1 MNLVVIPTHVVN
13 EEKKAMKGGERCSFL
28 LDAFTRGGG
37 RGEGGDDLLH
47 FSPVL
52 PPLMAPAPRTSRGSS
67 IHVFLVLTVI
77 KRGESSLAVI
87 NRFLQS
93 SIFS

>member
-37 RGEGGDDLLH
+37 RGEGGDD
-47 FSPVL
+47 
-52 PPLMAPAPRTSRGSS
+52 
-67 IHVFLVLTVI
+67 
-77 KRGESSLAVI
+77 
-87 NRFLQS
+87 
-93 SIFS
+93 

>member
-37 RGEGGDDLLH
+37 RGAGGEDLLH

-52 PPLMAPAPRTSRGSS
+52 PPLMAPPPNFARFLDTRISS
-67 IHVFLVLTVI
+67 INGDQERRKLSC
-77 KRGESSLAVI
+77 GD
-87 NRFLQS
+87 Q
-93 SIFS
+93 

>member
-1 MNLVVIPTHVVN
+1 
-13 EEKKAMKGGERCSFL
+13 MKGGERCSFL

-52 PPLMAPAPRTSRGSS
+52 PPLMPPPRTSQGFLDTRISS
-67 IHVFLVLTVI
+67 INGDQERRKLSC
-77 KRGESSLAVI
+77 GD
-87 NRFLQS
+87 Q
-93 SIFS
+93 

>member
-1 MNLVVIPTHVVN
+1 MNLVVISTHVVN

-52 PPLMAPAPRTSRGSS
+52 PPLMPPPPNFARFLDTRISS
-67 IHVFLVLTVI
+67 INGDQERRKLSC
-77 KRGESSLAVI
+77 GD
-87 NRFLQS
+87 Q
-93 SIFS
+93 

>member
-37 RGEGGDDLLH
+37 RGKGGDDLLH

-52 PPLMAPAPRTSRGSS
+52 PPLMAPPELRKGSS
-67 IHVFLVLTVI
+67 IQVFLVLTVI

>member
-1 MNLVVIPTHVVN
+1 MPLP
-13 EEKKAMKGGERCSFL
+13 EEVE
-28 LDAFTRGGG
+28 GGG
-37 RGEGGDDLLH
+37 GGGDYLLNLSPVQPPPEALLH

-52 PPLMAPAPRTSRGSS
+52 PPLMAPPELRKGSS